1 MNGKQFEFLRGEWPA
16 LFDPAVRTAEWLA
29 EMVVRFAPA
38 PRVSRGTLKRGGDV
52 AIARQTYEAK

>member
-29 EMVVRFAPA
+29 DGCSLR
-38 PRVSRGTLKRGGDV
+38 SST
-52 AIARQTYEAK
+52 ARLAGNSEAWRRCSDREANV